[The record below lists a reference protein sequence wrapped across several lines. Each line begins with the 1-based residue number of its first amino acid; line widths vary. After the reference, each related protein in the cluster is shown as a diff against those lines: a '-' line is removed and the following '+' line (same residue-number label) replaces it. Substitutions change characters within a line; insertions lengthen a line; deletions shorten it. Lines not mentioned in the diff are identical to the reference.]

1 MYVRRHKRPGRNGRH
16 HNQAYTERMSDLDIL
31 EAFQPLWDDVLEAD
45 EFYVKKPLLAH
56 YTSISNLEKILQADE
71 VWFSNPLFMND
82 LEEVRFGVL
91 RGVDLVLASPQIREA
106 CKSTSR
112 IQLFTESFHH
122 YFQRFENEHAFDTYV
137 FCLSEHDRNDYDGLL
152 SMWRG
157 YGGNGSGAAIVFD
170 TGRLNVVENTPLI
183 ISKVHYGS
191 AEDRIA
197 WLEGTLDKCCKVLR
211 KTEIPDDK
219 LYLAAHALFERIK
232 VFALFSKHRGFAE
245 EREWRVVYVRDR
257 DQADKFAPMF
267 HYWIGPRGVEPKL
280 RFKIAP
286 IQGLTSD
293 DLSLSKIV
301 ERIILGPS
309 LSSPLARTAVLRMIE
324 RLDKPALKERIYAS
338 TIPFRAT

>member
-1 MYVRRHKRPGRNGRH
+1 MNDH
-16 HNQAYTERMSDLDIL
+16 QIL
-31 EAFQPLWDDVLEAD
+31 AAFQPLWDDVVEAE

-56 YTSISNLEKILQADE
+56 YTSIGNLEKVLQADE
-71 VWFSNPLFMND
+71 LWFSNPLFMND

-91 RGVDLVLASPQIREA
+91 RGVDLVLASQQIRDA
-106 CKSTSR
+106 CKSTAR

-122 YFQRFENEHAFDTYV
+122 YFQRFEDEHAFDTYV

-157 YGGNGSGAAIVFD
+157 YGGNGNGAAIVFD
-170 TGRLNVVENTPLI
+170 TGQLKSVEEAPLI
-183 ISKVHYGS
+183 IAKVHYGS
-191 AEDRIA
+191 ADDRIA
-197 WLEGTLDKCCKVLR
+197 WLEGTLAKFATILA
-211 KTEIPDDK
+211 KTEISDEK

-232 VFALFSKHRGFAE
+232 LFALFSKHRGFAE

-257 DQADKFAPMF
+257 DQANTLAPMF

-280 RFKIAP
+280 RLKVAP
-286 IQGLTSD
+286 IQGLTAD
-293 DLSLSKIV
+293 DMSLNKIV

-309 LSSPLARTAVLRMIE
+309 LSSPLARTAVLRMLD
-324 RLDKPALKERIYAS
+324 RLNKPELKERVHAS